1 MKQILA
7 IASLVGITISI
18 PACQQQEKHPLQQPE
33 TDTISIMA
41 SIDSLGRVVQKAHD
55 TKDNELMASTWAK
68 DGILIIAGSPPVV
81 GRDAIVSALNN
92 MPPLPAGGKMEIHPL
107 DIQVMSA
114 EWAYVLGIDSLKY
127 TVPGTTKQ
135 TIKTSTFFVIVRK
148 TCEGWQTYRETLTP
162 NQATEKS
169 KE

>member
-7 IASLVGITISI
+7 IAGLVGIALSI
-18 PACQQQEKHPLQQPE
+18 PACQQQEKQPLQQPA
-33 TDTISIMA
+33 TDTSSIKA

-55 TKDNELMASTWAK
+55 TKDSELMASTWAK

-92 MPPLPAGGKMEIHPL
+92 MPPLPPGGKMEIHPL
-107 DIQVMSA
+107 DIQVMSS

-135 TIKTSTFFVIVRK
+135 NIETSTFLVLVRK
-148 TCEGWQTYRETLTP
+148 TSEGWQTYRETLTP
-162 NQATEKS
+162 NQATGKP

>member
-1 MKQILA
+1 MKPILA
-7 IASLVGITISI
+7 IAGLVGIAISI
-18 PACQQQEKHPLQQPE
+18 PCCQQQQNHALQQPA
-33 TDTISIMA
+33 TDTIAIKA

-92 MPPLPAGGKMEIHPL
+92 IPPLPPGGKMEIHPL
-107 DIQVMSA
+107 DIQVMSS
-114 EWAYVLGIDSLKY
+114 EWAYVLGIDSLQY
-127 TVPGTTKQ
+127 TIPGTTKQ
-135 TIKTSTFFVIVRK
+135 TIETSTFFVLVRK
-148 TCEGWQTYRETLTP
+148 TSEGWQTYRETLTP
-162 NQATEKS
+162 NQATGRT